1 MKRALITGI
10 SGQDGAYLAR
20 FLLDKGY
27 KVYGTSRRAQAKN
40 LWRLDELKVIG
51 HQNFELLAHDMS
63 DAHACIQIVRYS
75 RPDEVYNLAAQSFVK
90 ASFDHPLSTVNSN
103 VIGNLNILEA
113 IKTVNPDIKFYQAS
127 SSEMFGKVAE
137 TPQTE
142 TTPFYPRS
150 PYGCSKLFSHWLTIN
165 YRESYDLFAVSG
177 ILFNHESPLRGEEF
191 VTRKISMAIAKML
204 LGKEVH
210 LELGNL
216 NAKRDWG
223 YAKEYVEGMWLML
236 QQSSPKDYVLATNET
251 HSIRDFVKYCA
262 DRVYIDLHWK
272 GSGMQEKAYDS
283 NGNIKVSINP
293 KFYRPCEVDILQG
306 DYSKAKEELGWQPNV
321 SVRQLAYKMVNED
334 IKRLEGCLK
343 N

>member
-27 KVYGTSRRAQAKN
+27 RVYGTSRRAQAKN
-40 LWRLDELKVIG
+40 FWRLDELKVIG

-127 SSEMFGKVAE
+127 SSEMFGKVFE

-142 TTPFYPRS
+142 ITPFYPRS

-191 VTRKISMAIAKML
+191 VTRKISIAVAKML
-204 LGKEVH
+204 LGKEVR

-236 QQSSPKDYVLATNET
+236 QQSSPKDYILATNET
-251 HSIRDFVKYCA
+251 YSIRDFVMYCA
-262 DRVYIDLHWK
+262 QRVNIDLHWE

-306 DYSKAKEELGWQPNV
+306 DYSKAKEELGWRPNV

-334 IKRLEGCLK
+334 IKRLKDE
-343 N
+343 